1 VVSQPLAQG
10 AAVRVVN
17 RNPDAAKL
25 PAGVEVVRGTCKPL
39 NKIGPTLEIRDDVTV

>member
-10 AAVRVVN
+10 AAVRVVH

-25 PAGVEVVRGTCKPL
+25 PAGVEVVRGPC
-39 NKIGPTLEIRDDVTV
+39 NKIGHTLEIRDDVTA